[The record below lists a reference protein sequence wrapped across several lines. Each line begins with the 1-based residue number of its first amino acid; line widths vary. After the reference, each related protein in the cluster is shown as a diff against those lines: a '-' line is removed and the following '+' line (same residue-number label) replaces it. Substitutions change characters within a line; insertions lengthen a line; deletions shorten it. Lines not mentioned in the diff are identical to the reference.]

1 MMHQKVARRVWVIVT
16 AGILSVGFLLSDPV
30 VADFRGPAFD
40 PMVQAVLA
48 SGVRIAPPNLSKPAW
63 DDLVRCTG
71 ITPVEE
77 KGFESIR
84 WVRIPGS
91 GFRWPGVGPRALGVW
106 ISHYNM
112 VLIAETRMQ
121 DPAVL
126 KHELLHAL
134 LQGRA
139 GRGHRHPEFHPEN
152 SCGIYPVRD

>member
-1 MMHQKVARRVWVIVT
+1 MMHQKVPRRAWIAVW
-16 AGILSVGFLLSDPV
+16 AGILSLGFLLSDPV
-30 VADFRGPAFD
+30 VADFRSPIFD
-40 PMVQAVLA
+40 PMIQAVLA
-48 SGVRIAPPNLSKPAW
+48 SGKRIPPPNLARPAW

-71 ITPVEE
+71 IDPVDG

-84 WVRIPGS
+84 WVRIPGP

-106 ISHYNM
+106 MSYYNM
-112 VLIAETRMQ
+112 VLIAETRTS

-139 GRGHRHPEFHPEN
+139 GRGHRHPEFHPSN
-152 SCGIYPVRD
+152 NCGIYPVRD